1 MISLFL
7 MILLLLPADLSL
19 ADTKLGKTITIAI
32 QSTKTVSLRPLEPV
46 ERDMLSIYNVMYES
60 LLTIDDSYMPQGCLA
75 RSWEESNNG
84 KTWIFH
90 LRDDV
95 TFSDGTPLTAYDVAA
110 SAEFILGKA
119 RDENISDHG
128 FYSNLNY
135 FVKSISAKD
144 NDTIVVTARSTKSD
158 SRSYFGILYAM
169 TFPVVPASQVNA
181 DSPLGTG
188 PYRLTQFI
196 PGDFMTLEANTN
208 WWQTQPYVRQIMVT
222 FCETPR
228 DVVQNYE
235 YGGPD
240 AIFTRSIS
248 AAQYN
253 NSGMNS
259 VSMSYRTN
267 QLECLLTNNSSSEL
281 TPEVRKA
288 IRYVIDR
295 QKIISGVYSGMAV
308 QTNFPFYPGTWM
320 YNESLDPF
328 FTVNLDAA
336 RDLLAKAGWE
346 DSDENNILDRITDEG
361 KVRDLSLRFYVYEE
375 PDNNVRLEAA
385 NMIADQLAKVG
396 INCRI
401 EAMTM
406 ANVKEKL
413 RAGSFDLALV
423 SFAMDGCPDPGFML
437 TKGNSGNYVRYK
449 SDKMTS
455 LCNELRKQVNQVDFR
470 DKLMEIQNLFMEDCP
485 FICLYYRTGYVIT
498 KSMYTTCKDVRE
510 YELLRGIASF
520 TP

>member
-1 MISLFL
+1 
-7 MILLLLPADLSL
+7 
-19 ADTKLGKTITIAI
+19 
-32 QSTKTVSLRPLEPV
+32 
-46 ERDMLSIYNVMYES
+46 
-60 LLTIDDSYMPQGCLA
+60 
-75 RSWEESNNG
+75 
-84 KTWIFH
+84 
-90 LRDDV
+90 
-95 TFSDGTPLTAYDVAA
+95 
-110 SAEFILGKA
+110 
-119 RDENISDHG
+119 
-128 FYSNLNY
+128 
-135 FVKSISAKD
+135 
-144 NDTIVVTARSTKSD
+144 
-158 SRSYFGILYAM
+158 
-169 TFPVVPASQVNA
+169 
-181 DSPLGTG
+181 
-188 PYRLTQFI
+188 
-196 PGDFMTLEANTN
+196 
-208 WWQTQPYVRQIMVT
+208 
-222 FCETPR
+222 
-228 DVVQNYE
+228 
-235 YGGPD
+235 
-240 AIFTRSIS
+240 
-248 AAQYN
+248 
-253 NSGMNS
+253 
-259 VSMSYRTN
+259 MSYRTN

-328 FTVNLDAA
+328 FTVNLDTA

-346 DSDENNILDRITDEG
+346 DSDENNILDRITEEG

-485 FICLYYRTGYVIT
+485 FICLYYRMGYVIT

>member
-169 TFPVVPASQVNA
+169 TFPVVWLP
-181 DSPLGTG
+181 
-188 PYRLTQFI
+188 
-196 PGDFMTLEANTN
+196 
-208 WWQTQPYVRQIMVT
+208 VRSLRRT
-222 FCETPR
+222 
-228 DVVQNYE
+228 
-235 YGGPD
+235 
-240 AIFTRSIS
+240 
-248 AAQYN
+248 
-253 NSGMNS
+253 S
-259 VSMSYRTN
+259 VSH
-267 QLECLLTNNSSSEL
+267 L
-281 TPEVRKA
+281 
-288 IRYVIDR
+288 
-295 QKIISGVYSGMAV
+295 
-308 QTNFPFYPGTWM
+308 
-320 YNESLDPF
+320 
-328 FTVNLDAA
+328 
-336 RDLLAKAGWE
+336 
-346 DSDENNILDRITDEG
+346 
-361 KVRDLSLRFYVYEE
+361 
-375 PDNNVRLEAA
+375 
-385 NMIADQLAKVG
+385 
-396 INCRI
+396 
-401 EAMTM
+401 
-406 ANVKEKL
+406 
-413 RAGSFDLALV
+413 
-423 SFAMDGCPDPGFML
+423 
-437 TKGNSGNYVRYK
+437 
-449 SDKMTS
+449 
-455 LCNELRKQVNQVDFR
+455 
-470 DKLMEIQNLFMEDCP
+470 
-485 FICLYYRTGYVIT
+485 
-498 KSMYTTCKDVRE
+498 
-510 YELLRGIASF
+510 
-520 TP
+520 